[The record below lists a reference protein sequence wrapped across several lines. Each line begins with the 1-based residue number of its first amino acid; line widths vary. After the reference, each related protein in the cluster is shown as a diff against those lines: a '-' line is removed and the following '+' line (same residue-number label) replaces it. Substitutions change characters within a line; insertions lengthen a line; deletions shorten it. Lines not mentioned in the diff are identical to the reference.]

1 MKALGFG
8 PARLM
13 ALIFGE
19 SLAIALAG
27 AAAGIAATFPV
38 ADWFAAQVGTLF
50 PVFGV
55 SRDTVIMQL
64 AAALLVGI
72 VAALF
77 PGLRAARLRIVDGLR
92 NIG

>member
-1 MKALGFG
+1 
-8 PARLM
+8 
-13 ALIFGE
+13 
-19 SLAIALAG
+19 
-27 AAAGIAATFPV
+27 V
-38 ADWFAAQVGTLF
+38 ADWFAAKVGTLF

-64 AAALLVGI
+64 AAALLVGT

-77 PGLRAARLRIVDGLR
+77 PSMRVARLRIADGLR